1 MDRDTR
7 RQADYTPQAEGR
19 TMDLDQIIKRLEWLD
34 DERRKDKLQIAAME
48 ERIISLEGGLPG
60 LNQQLKELSGDVARL
75 SAMVSRFDQIESSL
89 AQIRVDYARAID
101 AIEKQRGEH
110 EREVEKSHRADLES
124 LSKSIA
130 EVRKGLEPFPEIKK
144 GLQARLEED
153 YRLGRLI
160 EELAKKL
167 EEDQRSDEE
176 YRRAYRLLEE
186 GRRQDNKRLT
196 DVQAEVTSL
205 RKRVDEQRGKVD
217 VTADSVRKIELKVND
232 LQTSESE
239 RRQIQTQFIE
249 KTNMSLVERDR
260 VWREWQATFDE
271 IISKSV
277 NLDSQL
283 QALDATHRAVKRS
296 QEGFDEITQRFDRRV
311 NEITEMQR
319 LVEERFRQEWVTFK
333 SDDQKR
339 WTNYVISQEELQR
352 ESVRRGE
359 KINERIVFLEDL
371 SQELRDMLT
380 QSIEDTEK
388 RLQDLLALARG
399 WMEQYD
405 RTKSKLRT

>member
-1 MDRDTR
+1 
-7 RQADYTPQAEGR
+7 
-19 TMDLDQIIKRLEWLD
+19 MDLDQIIKRLEWLD